1 MVGYPQW
8 TGRCGLIPGKPGRL
22 HVVQI
27 LRRFDGMETARILA
41 LGGDGIG
48 PEVVACGLEVLE
60 RVSSLAG
67 IALEIDHDLL
77 GGASWDAHGT
87 MCRDE
92 VVAKARISDAVLVG
106 AVGGPKWDGLEIAG
120 GPTDKDGLVRLRKEM
135 DVFACIRPAKSCK
148 SLLARTPFKPGV
160 IDGTDI
166 IVLRE
171 LCGGLYFGE
180 PRGIRVNARGEREGF
195 DSNHYTEHEIRRIV
209 DVGFALAQRRRK
221 RLTSVD
227 KANVMES
234 GVLWRRVAQERARH
248 VPVVELQ
255 LLYADNGL
263 FQMVRRPTEFDVIV
277 GDNLF
282 GDLFSDLAAAFA
294 GSLGMLPSASL
305 SRLAPVGERC
315 GPGIYEA
322 VHGSA
327 PDIAGMG
334 IANPLGTILSVAM
347 MLEFGLG
354 RPDVARLI
362 ESAVEDVLAAGVL
375 TTDLGGNA
383 TSSDMTRAILGAIG

>member
-1 MVGYPQW
+1 
-8 TGRCGLIPGKPGRL
+8 
-22 HVVQI
+22 
-27 LRRFDGMETARILA
+27 MEIARILA

-48 PEVVACGLEVLE
+48 PEVVDCGLAVLD
-60 RVSSLAG
+60 RVASKAG
-67 IALEIDHDLL
+67 IALEIEHDLL
-77 GGASWDAHGT
+77 GGASWDRHGT
-87 MCRDE
+87 MCRDD
-92 VVAKARISDAVLVG
+92 VVAKAKLADAVLVG
-106 AVGGPKWDGLEIAG
+106 AVGGPKWDGLDIPG
-120 GPTDKDGLVRLRKEM
+120 GPTDKDGLVRLRKDM
-135 DVFACIRPAKSCK
+135 DVFACIRPARSFK
-148 SLLARTPFKPGV
+148 SLLSRTPFRPDV

-180 PRGIRVNARGEREGF
+180 PRGSRVNAGGEREAF

-209 DVGFALAQRRRK
+209 DVGFLLAQRRRK

-234 GVLWRRVAQERARH
+234 GLLWRRVAEERSRAF
-248 VPVVELQ
+248 PDVELQ
-255 LLYADNGL
+255 HLYADNGL

-305 SRLAPVGERC
+305 SRLAALGERC

-327 PDIAGMG
+327 PDIAGLG
-334 IANPLGTILSVAM
+334 IANPVGTILSVAM
-347 MLEFGLG
+347 MLEFGLA
-354 RPDVARLI
+354 RPDLARTI
-362 ESAVEDVLAAGVL
+362 ETAVEQVIEAGIL
-375 TTDLGGNA
+375 TADLGGSA
-383 TSSDMTRAILGAIG
+383 TSADMTRAILEAVA